1 MRNRNHASNTLG
13 HLELFADCT
22 PRQLARVD
30 SLLTQVN
37 IPAGKV
43 LIREGKLGS
52 EFLIIVSGQ
61 AEVTKSTGVGVS
73 KVAELHDGAFV
84 GEISLLQGVPRTATV
99 TATTDLTAYVSN
111 PSEFR
116 ELLRTAPTAAQR
128 IAEASSLRSG
138 DLAVA
143 A

>member
-1 MRNRNHASNTLG
+1 
-13 HLELFADCT
+13 
-22 PRQLARVD
+22 
-30 SLLTQVN
+30 VN

-116 ELLRTAPTAAQR
+116 ELLRTAPAAAQR

>member
-1 MRNRNHASNTLG
+1 MT
-13 HLELFADCT
+13 
-22 PRQLARVD
+22 
-30 SLLTQVN
+30 

-43 LIREGKLGS
+43 LIREGKMGT

-61 AEVTKSTGVGVS
+61 AEVTKTTGFGIS
-73 KVAELHDGAFV
+73 KLADLHDGAFV
-84 GEISLLQGVPRTATV
+84 GEISLLRGVPRTATV

-116 ELLRTAPTAAQR
+116 EILRSAPAAAMR
-128 IAEASSLRSG
+128 ISEASSLRSE
-138 DLAVA
+138 DLLA

>member
-22 PRQLARVD
+22 PRQLARID

-73 KVAELHDGAFV
+73 KVAELHDVAFV

-116 ELLRTAPTAAQR
+116 ELLRTAPAAAQR

>member
-13 HLELFADCT
+13 HLELFEDCT

-30 SLLTQVN
+30 SLLTQVT

-43 LIREGKLGS
+43 LIREGKLGN

-61 AEVTKSTGVGVS
+61 AEVTKFTGVGVS

-84 GEISLLQGVPRTATV
+84 GEIALLQGVPRTATV

-116 ELLRTAPTAAQR
+116 EILRSAPAAARR
-128 IAEASSLRSG
+128 IAEASSLRSE
-138 DLAVA
+138 DLAIA

>member
-1 MRNRNHASNTLG
+1 M
-13 HLELFADCT
+13 
-22 PRQLARVD
+22 
-30 SLLTQVN
+30 N

-61 AEVTKSTGVGVS
+61 AEVTKSTAVGIS

-116 ELLRTAPTAAQR
+116 ELLRTAPAAAHR

>member
-22 PRQLARVD
+22 PRQLARID

-116 ELLRTAPTAAQR
+116 ELLRTAPAAAQR

>member
-22 PRQLARVD
+22 PRQLARID

-116 ELLRTAPTAAQR
+116 ELLRTAPAAAQR
-128 IAEASSLRSG
+128 IAEASTLRSG

>member
-1 MRNRNHASNTLG
+1 
-13 HLELFADCT
+13 
-22 PRQLARVD
+22 VD
-30 SLLTQVN
+30 SLLTQVT

-43 LIREGKLGS
+43 LIREGKLGN

-84 GEISLLQGVPRTATV
+84 GEIALLQGVPRTATV

-116 ELLRTAPTAAQR
+116 EILRSAPAAAKR
-128 IAEASSLRSG
+128 IAEASSLRSE
-138 DLAVA
+138 DLAIA